1 LSLAQPFD
9 MHFNFPSGGAMSA
22 LFTRSLAG
30 LALIAAF
37 AATPALAEDLKLTGP
52 AGQSETLTA
61 AQFAALPHVSLT
73 VTIEGKTMVFQ
84 GVPLTALLARV
95 GAPQGETLRGKALA
109 DVVLVAARDGYIVAL
124 ALADTDAKMRKDQ
137 VILADRMNGAPLPD
151 TAAPYRL
158 VVEGDLRAARTARMV
173 TSISARNLA

>member
-1 LSLAQPFD
+1 
-9 MHFNFPSGGAMSA
+9 MYFNFTSGVAMSA
-22 LFTRSLAG
+22 LFSRSLAG
-30 LALIAAF
+30 LALSAAL

-52 AGQSETLTA
+52 AGQTDTLTA

-73 VTIEGKTMVFQ
+73 VTIEGKTMAFQ
-84 GVPLTALLARV
+84 GVPLTTLLARV

-109 DVVLVAARDGYIVAL
+109 DVVLVTARDGYVVAL
-124 ALADTDAKMRKDQ
+124 ALADTDAKMRKEQ

-173 TSISARNLA
+173 TAISVRSLSPAAQ